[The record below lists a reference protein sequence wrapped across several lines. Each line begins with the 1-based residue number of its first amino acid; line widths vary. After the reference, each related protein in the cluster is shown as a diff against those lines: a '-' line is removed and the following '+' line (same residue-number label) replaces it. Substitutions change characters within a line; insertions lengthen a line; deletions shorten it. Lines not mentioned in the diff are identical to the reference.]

1 MDFAQRRR
9 VEAQGFAVDRQAAER
24 TALSRDALRP
34 RHAGIFEALH
44 RLDMEISQ
52 VEREELI
59 RWLREEYHE
68 ELADLLLGFVAVC
81 RLGPPY
87 VDHRLDLVGSIVDH
101 FAPADVMPEP
111 WARARMLVRSG
122 GYAFVEVY
130 GSGMLRPVLPDGTV
144 VL

>member
-1 MDFAQRRR
+1 MDFVQRRR
-9 VEAQGFAVDRQAAER
+9 TEAQALAADRQGAQQQSR
-24 TALSRDALRP
+24 SRDAVRP

-59 RWLREEYHE
+59 GWLRGEYHE

-81 RLGPPY
+81 QLGPPY

-111 WARARMLVRSG
+111 YARARMLVRTG

-130 GSGMLRPVLPDGTV
+130 GSGLLRPVLPDGTV